1 MDVFKISV
9 DTQQVHKITQE
20 NFDQVT
26 KKQAPWYQPINGQRH
41 DVYLSFVSKRAEGR
55 ALSETEWLPG
65 TCQ

>member
-26 KKQAPWYQPINGQRH
+26 KKQAPWYQPINGLVIR
-41 DVYLSFVSKRAEGR
+41 
-55 ALSETEWLPG
+55 
-65 TCQ
+65 

>member
-26 KKQAPWYQPINGQRH
+26 KKQAPGISQLMVTRDGLRFARLVITRSR
-41 DVYLSFVSKRAEGR
+41 L
-55 ALSETEWLPG
+55 
-65 TCQ
+65 